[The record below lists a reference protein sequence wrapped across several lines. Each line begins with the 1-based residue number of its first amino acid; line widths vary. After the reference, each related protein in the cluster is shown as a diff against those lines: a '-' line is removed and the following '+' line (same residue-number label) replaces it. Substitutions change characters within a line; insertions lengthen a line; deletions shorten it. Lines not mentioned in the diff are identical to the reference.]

1 MLSTAVING
10 KSTLMYVSFEVNITS
25 RVYYILL
32 ILHSLATQNL
42 HINNNVVSFSFIC
55 KI

>member
-32 ILHSLATQNL
+32 IT
-42 HINNNVVSFSFIC
+42 FIGPL
-55 KI
+55 KICILITM